1 MFPPAGP
8 GGCPQLLRVLRAEPG
23 GPGGCRG
30 RGRLHGHGGL
40 EGLGPGAVNSNNDLI
55 ILYASINCVCLKL
68 VMWLCYD
75 EVKPFSLYNSFFH
88 LWLMD
93 VMQQLKLMVCHFS
106 HMIHDSWCNIH
117 LTSIKRWDLYLLYSL
132 HFPLYLFFTDYQH
145 LTNILHARWWQKSFL
160 Q

>member
-1 MFPPAGP
+1 MSIFEGVSVDFNKKKALNRLLFQILLKVPRNFVDTSSISNASEMFPSAGP
-8 GGCPQLLRVLRAEPG
+8 GGRPQLLRVLRAEPG
-23 GPGGCRG
+23 RPGGRRG

-88 LWLMD
+88 L
-93 VMQQLKLMVCHFS
+93 
-106 HMIHDSWCNIH
+106 
-117 LTSIKRWDLYLLYSL
+117 
-132 HFPLYLFFTDYQH
+132 
-145 LTNILHARWWQKSFL
+145 
-160 Q
+160 